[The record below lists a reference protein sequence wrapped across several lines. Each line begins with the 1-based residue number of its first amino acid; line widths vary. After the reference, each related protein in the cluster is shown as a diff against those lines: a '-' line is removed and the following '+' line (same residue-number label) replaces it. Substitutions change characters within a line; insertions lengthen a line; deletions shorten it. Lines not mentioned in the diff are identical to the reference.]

1 MEEKII
7 SYGFCLIL
15 FIFMIVSIFSNDK
28 VISFTERRKLAS
40 SPELIIDRN
49 VNMDY
54 FKELDKYLIDQFPL
68 RDELR
73 KVKAMVSYNLLNK
86 MDNNK
91 IFIEGDMVFQLNPV
105 INRKAVVNFT
115 EKLQMIKDKYLNNNN
130 RIYYSIIPD
139 KNYYLEDKVYP
150 KLDYDDFINTV
161 KLNLNSS
168 FNYIDITNTLALDS
182 YYNTDIHW
190 KQESLNKVAKTL
202 VTGMKLDFVDDKFE
216 VNEYNSFYGSLY
228 GQSALN
234 LKPDVINYLT
244 NSILDAVKVYNYE
257 KNKYEGIYTTE
268 YLKNID
274 AYDVFLSG
282 ATPLLVLDN
291 ENQTNGKELV
301 IFRDSFTSSLAP
313 LLISSYSKITLVD
326 LRYISTELV
335 ADKVAF
341 IDADILFLYSVPI
354 INNSFILK

>member
-150 KLDYDDFINTV
+150 KLDYDDFIN
-161 KLNLNSS
+161 
-168 FNYIDITNTLALDS
+168 
-182 YYNTDIHW
+182 
-190 KQESLNKVAKTL
+190 
-202 VTGMKLDFVDDKFE
+202 
-216 VNEYNSFYGSLY
+216 
-228 GQSALN
+228 
-234 LKPDVINYLT
+234 
-244 NSILDAVKVYNYE
+244 
-257 KNKYEGIYTTE
+257 
-268 YLKNID
+268 
-274 AYDVFLSG
+274 
-282 ATPLLVLDN
+282 
-291 ENQTNGKELV
+291 
-301 IFRDSFTSSLAP
+301 
-313 LLISSYSKITLVD
+313 
-326 LRYISTELV
+326 
-335 ADKVAF
+335 
-341 IDADILFLYSVPI
+341 
-354 INNSFILK
+354 